1 MDFPGMIAA
10 LREHPEARKMGM
22 IASHLGVVRG
32 SSRDGRLVTG
42 IEVMYDHDRLGKIV
56 DEMKRLPGIV
66 DIRVEIREGL
76 LEVGDEILAV
86 AVGGDIRENVFDA
99 LIKTVD
105 RIKAEASKKRE
116 SFA

>member
-1 MDFPGMIAA
+1 
-10 LREHPEARKMGM
+10 MGM

-32 SSRDGRLVTG
+32 SSRDGRGVTG
-42 IEVMYDHDRLGKIV
+42 IEVRYDHDRLKKIV
-56 DEMKRLPGIV
+56 EEMKRFPGIV
-66 DIRVEIREGL
+66 DIRVEIREGR

-105 RIKAEASKKRE
+105 RIKAEASRKRE
-116 SFA
+116 FFAQAG

>member
-10 LREHPEARKMGM
+10 LREHPEAGKMGM

-32 SSRDGRLVTG
+32 SSRDGRMVTG
-42 IEVMYDHDRLGKIV
+42 IEVTYDRDRLGKIV

-66 DIRVEIREGL
+66 DIRVEIREGR

-116 SFA
+116 FFT

>member
-32 SSRDGRLVTG
+32 SSRDGRMVTG

-66 DIRVEIREGL
+66 DIRVEIREGRL
-76 LEVGDEILAV
+76 